1 MSNTSY
7 TLFISF
13 VINVFLASIKLI
25 LGYITKFNALIA
37 DSIHTFSDLST
48 DLMAIINDNRIEK
61 DKVYPYLYSKRER
74 IINIFTGIFIIL
86 LGLFIIYKSMNK
98 KIIIPP
104 IYLTYICLLILIIK
118 YILYKYLKNK
128 SILYNEQILKVNA
141 NESYMDIISTI
152 IVLISIILMNLSID
166 IEVLKYSDKIATILI
181 VLLIIKESFNT
192 IADNI
197 TGLLGKI
204 IKDEN
209 YINKLT
215 YNINILSK
223 NIKLIDI
230 NIIKYSD
237 TFMVNTKLSINDKLS
252 LNDASIITKQ
262 IELVCKKYDKRIKHV
277 IVDFYPTNF

>member
-74 IINIFTGIFIIL
+74 IINIFTGI
-86 LGLFIIYKSMNK
+86 FIIYKSMNK

-277 IVDFYPTNF
+277 IVDFYPCDIDKLNK